1 MTKQTKLT
9 AINEINERNV
19 EVMMGK
25 AVCAYANLQR
35 VIEYEELFV
44 ESGAVTHEQAEVAK
58 ARHASEHEATVRCLD
73 LFVKENLYEIQQIV
87 RACAE
92 EMMRA

>member
-25 AVCAYANLQR
+25 AICAFANARTIFKKSYNDTQFR
-35 VIEYEELFV
+35 HVSQDEIVAACEAEY
-44 ESGAVTHEQAEVAK
+44 
-58 ARHASEHEATVRCLD
+58 EATVR
-73 LFVKENLYEIQQIV
+73 LFVKENLYEIQRIV
-87 RACAE
+87 RASAI
-92 EMMRA
+92 EMMER

>member
-25 AVCAYANLQR
+25 AICAFANARTIFKKSYNDPQFR
-35 VIEYEELFV
+35 HVSQDEIVAACEAEY
-44 ESGAVTHEQAEVAK
+44 
-58 ARHASEHEATVRCLD
+58 EATVRCLD
-73 LFVKENLYEIQQIV
+73 LLVKENLYEIQQII
-87 RACAE
+87 RDCAE